1 MKNIDMADLWISGPC
16 GIVRKAD
23 IVSIE
28 KIKVGSSFDYN
39 IVAFA
44 NNRQII
50 LYSSI
55 GEKASVNAMEKIM
68 TQLTHVEE
76 PIPKKAAKSDSSD
89 DEKDVPHVSK
99 SKKKTCS

>member
-1 MKNIDMADLWISGPC
+1 MSDNWISGPR
-16 GIVRKAD
+16 GIVRKSD

-28 KIKVGSSFDYN
+28 KINSSAPAHYYN

-55 GEKASVNAMEKIM
+55 GENDARSAMNEIM
-68 TQLTHVEE
+68 KQLKFVEQ
-76 PIPKKAAKSDSSD
+76 PVVQKKTTKSESSD
-89 DEKDVPHVSK
+89 DENEKDVPPVSK
-99 SKKKTCS
+99 SKKRV